1 METPTDNVHRRLV
14 QGGHAG
20 LFIGTESFKEVWVQS
35 AAWIGRSEASD
46 A

>member
-1 METPTDNVHRRLV
+1 METSTHNVHRGLV

-20 LFIGTESFKEVWVQS
+20 LFIGTENFKEAWAQS